1 MPDKIIQILKSLLQ
15 YHKLIFQQIG
25 KKRAEEYGFSTI
37 QELYD
42 YFVNDIVHNE
52 MVDELRIEFLK
63 QKSSLFPQVGHQL
76 T

>member
-1 MPDKIIQILKSLLQ
+1 MPYKIIQILKSLLQ

-25 KKRAEEYGFSTI
+25 SKRAQEYGFSSI

-52 MVDELRIEFLK
+52 MVDELKL
-63 QKSSLFPQVGHQL
+63 STL
-76 T
+76 